1 MLFDDFGPW
10 YPNTFRLPTWANTY
24 AVGQH
29 SYIFDVRLRIC
40 WDKGAVFCCKFC
52 ECILIFLTGKLQQ
65 SLIFVVIYTTKNG
78 VRTSTDS

>member
-1 MLFDDFGPW
+1 MLFDNSGPW

-40 WDKGAVFCCKFC
+40 W
-52 ECILIFLTGKLQQ
+52 
-65 SLIFVVIYTTKNG
+65 TKVQCSAANFANA
-78 VRTSTDS
+78 S